1 MCRTY
6 TIFTKKGKT
15 RKTKISLFSLKSK
28 TCIDFGHKKN
38 KRCRRFNDFPHTNPP
53 RAPYIT
59 TATLTRLLYAPSLTL
74 SRARHASSKDVV
86 FIVVFIV
93 VVVGYVVV
101 SPASKARHSTS
112 RIFEWAKSTKSNA
125 SLLHFSG
132 RDHHRKRLRADANLK
147 TERGTESRVHFQLD
161 NLRRERG
168 VERYSREQVRP
179 SRVLSVRKV
188 LTYLSSLTNSP
199 VDTFFDVIIIVN
211 NTKKMEKKTRPKNP
225 PLFPPP
231 LFPPPPPPLERPID
245 RSMKTTTAKKKQ
257 TREVC

>member
-1 MCRTY
+1 MVALLFFSCARARGGGGGGRETRLRKECVVRTP
-6 TIFTKKGKT
+6 FLPKREKRG
-15 RKTKISLFSLKSK
+15 RKTKISLVVHLKSK

-112 RIFEWAKSTKSNA
+112 RIFEWANSTKSNA

-161 NLRRERG
+161 NLRWERG

-179 SRVLSVRKV
+179 S
-188 LTYLSSLTNSP
+188 P
-199 VDTFFDVIIIVN
+199 VCLLGKCSHT
-211 NTKKMEKKTRPKNP
+211 
-225 PLFPPP
+225 
-231 LFPPPPPPLERPID
+231 
-245 RSMKTTTAKKKQ
+245 
-257 TREVC
+257 

>member
-1 MCRTY
+1 MRAREEEEGGERDSTQKGVCRTY

-112 RIFEWAKSTKSNA
+112 RIFEWANSTKSNA

-179 SRVLSVRKV
+179 S
-188 LTYLSSLTNSP
+188 P
-199 VDTFFDVIIIVN
+199 VCLLGKCSHT
-211 NTKKMEKKTRPKNP
+211 
-225 PLFPPP
+225 
-231 LFPPPPPPLERPID
+231 
-245 RSMKTTTAKKKQ
+245 
-257 TREVC
+257 

>member
-1 MCRTY
+1 MALSLSLSFARAPLVRGGFLVLAFLFLTWHRRE
-6 TIFTKKGKT
+6 ILLHLSFFSRQQQASKKEFLDILDQKKGKT

-101 SPASKARHSTS
+101 SPASKARQHST
-112 RIFEWAKSTKSNA
+112 
-125 SLLHFSG
+125 
-132 RDHHRKRLRADANLK
+132 
-147 TERGTESRVHFQLD
+147 
-161 NLRRERG
+161 
-168 VERYSREQVRP
+168 
-179 SRVLSVRKV
+179 
-188 LTYLSSLTNSP
+188 
-199 VDTFFDVIIIVN
+199 
-211 NTKKMEKKTRPKNP
+211 
-225 PLFPPP
+225 
-231 LFPPPPPPLERPID
+231 
-245 RSMKTTTAKKKQ
+245 
-257 TREVC
+257 